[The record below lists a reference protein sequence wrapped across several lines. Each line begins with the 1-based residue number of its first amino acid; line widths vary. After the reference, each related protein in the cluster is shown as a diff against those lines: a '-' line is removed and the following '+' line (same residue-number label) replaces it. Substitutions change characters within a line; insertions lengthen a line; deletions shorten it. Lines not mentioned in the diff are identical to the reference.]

1 MNPRSIVSLKA
12 NRINVDALPGAD
24 KARIEQIGFW
34 RWLDEAA
41 DRQLAQRKAGQVPAI
56 KGPSRRY
63 SLEYR
68 QKQMRRRSNR
78 AKIAS

>member
-1 MNPRSIVSLKA
+1 MNPRSLSSLKT
-12 NRINVDALPGAD
+12 NRVNCDCLPDDD
-24 KARIEQIGFW
+24 KRRIEAIGFW

-41 DRQLAQRKAGQVPAI
+41 DRQLAQRKAGQVP
-56 KGPSRRY
+56 RY